1 MSNGDYSKVVWMFVD
16 VIFKWK
22 ILNLCVC
29 VLRLS
34 RPVKEAEDE
43 FKHGSI
49 IC

>member
-1 MSNGDYSKVVWMFVD
+1 MENIELV
-16 VIFKWK
+16 
-22 ILNLCVC
+22 CVC